1 MADRKKRGS
10 VERAMETSEKPL
22 YSDARE
28 ASHIYFLPNLMTAGN
43 LFCGFVA
50 VIRCIQAKFAATAD
64 GAAATLDTIA
74 RTPREYYE
82 QAVWF
87 ILAAV
92 IFDILDGRMA
102 RLTRKESLFG
112 KEFDSIADIVSFG
125 MAPALLVF
133 FLLLSPTEEFPLVRT
148 LGGLVGFFY
157 LLCAAVRLARYNVLT
172 SPLLKPAEGI
182 PKYDFM
188 GLPVPAAAGTI
199 SSLVM
204 IINRTEWQAFALILP
219 VFLILIAVLMVSPV
233 RYPSLKTIGFRT
245 RMGFRSFIVIAVAI
259 VFVFM
264 FHYWAIATVFT
275 LYVLYGMAAHFFP
288 GRLPDLFFP
297 PGQTYPQ
304 KLPPRAPEGGEE
316 GVNK

>member
-1 MADRKKRGS
+1 
-10 VERAMETSEKPL
+10 METPEKPL

-43 LFCGFVA
+43 LFCGYVA
-50 VIRCIQAKFAATAD
+50 VIRCIQAKFTATAD
-64 GAAATLDTIA
+64 EAAVALDTIA
-74 RTPREYYE
+74 RTPQEYYE

-92 IFDILDGRMA
+92 VFDILDGRMA

-133 FLLLSPTEEFPLVRT
+133 FLLLSPTAEFPLVRT

-172 SPLLKPAEGI
+172 SPLLKPAAGI

-188 GLPVPAAAGTI
+188 GLPVPAAAGMI

-204 IINRTEWQAFALILP
+204 VINRTESQVFTLFLP
-219 VFLILIAVLMVSPV
+219 VILILIAVLMVSPV

-245 RMGFRSFIVIAVAI
+245 RMGFRSFILIAVVI
-259 VFVFM
+259 VVVFM
-264 FHYWAIATVFT
+264 FHYWAIAAVFAA
-275 LYVLYGMAAHFFP
+275 YVLYGLAAHVFP

-297 PGQTYPQ
+297 PTKTFPQ
-304 KLPPRAPEGGEE
+304 EPANDSGGDGEQS
-316 GVNK
+316 VDK